1 MSASEAVEEFERGV
15 LELEANA
22 PLAALH
28 EATGVSGDAR
38 MRELAARIAF
48 PSWPGA
54 TSATA
59 LKRAAQ
65 EAEITAVLDEYAA
78 RARALIR
85 PADQERW
92 EALVAEMQRR
102 SGEGLLADELG
113 RSAVGASLLREKL
126 GGRPHRA
133 RQRGGIDCACGYAVD
148 GVLPRLLCPEC
159 GDVLLRRWVAEER
172 RLLRAMPTYADE
184 ITHIIEVT
192 AQKQSK
198 AAQSRGDYTAEEV
211 SGQRRA
217 GGRRLARLART
228 HRAEVPKLDLRR
240 WSSFIV
246 LLSRDARPA
255 VRTTAAKAEK
265 RGLGAAALTELSL
278 LSNAD
283 AIKVAER
290 ILEKRKNSW
299 RV

>member
-1 MSASEAVEEFERGV
+1 MSASEAVEAFERGV
-15 LELEANA
+15 LESNA
-22 PLAALH
+22 SLAALH

-78 RARALIR
+78 SARALIR

-126 GGRPHRA
+126 GGRPY
-133 RQRGGIDCACGYAVD
+133 RGSRSRGPSCDCGYAVER
-148 GVLPRLLCPEC
+148 VLPRLLCDDCEEL
-159 GDVLLRRWVAEER
+159 LLRRWVAEER
-172 RLLRAMPTYADE
+172 RLLRGMPEYAE
-184 ITHIIEVT
+184 EVAQVIEKVARQQT
-192 AQKQSK
+192 SVF
-198 AAQSRGDYTAEEV
+198 QSRGDDLVYEAF
-211 SGQRRA
+211 GKRKA
-217 GGRRLARLART
+217 GGRRIGRLARR
-228 HRAEVPKLDLRR
+228 HRADLEGVDLGR
-240 WSSFIV
+240 WASFIEPLSHASTTSVRSTV
-246 LLSRDARPA
+246 LK
-255 VRTTAAKAEK
+255 VHK

-290 ILEKRKNSW
+290 ILEKRKNSRW
-299 RV
+299 KI